1 MASIQGRIYDNI
13 YSPGALR
20 QPPHVR
26 TTRARALAAELE
38 TAMQLVLL
46 PLETPP
52 TPDWLQDHYEA
63 SKGHVLG
70 LDYHEIARRSDR
82 VIGLSMLTLIYR
94 SISPEEL
101 STSVFC

>member
-1 MASIQGRIYDNI
+1 MASIQGRIYDDI

-38 TAMQLVLL
+38 TAMQRAQ
-46 PLETPP
+46 
-52 TPDWLQDHYEA
+52 DIHDHYEA

-82 VIGLSMLTLIYR
+82 VIGLSLLTLIYR
-94 SISPEEL
+94 SISPKEL